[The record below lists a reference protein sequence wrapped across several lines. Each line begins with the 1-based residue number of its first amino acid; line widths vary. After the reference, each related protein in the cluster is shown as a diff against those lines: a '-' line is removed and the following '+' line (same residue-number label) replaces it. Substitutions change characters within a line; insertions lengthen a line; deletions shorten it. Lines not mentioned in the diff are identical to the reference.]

1 MEAVSITY
9 SLLAKFSVFLFSQ
22 DKILIEFGVLISGDS
37 VYSIHLL
44 MQEMLVRPLGRQ
56 DPQEKEIALGNS
68 MDRGAWQATLHGV
81 AKESDTT

>member
-56 DPQEKEIALGNS
+56 DPQEKEIALGNP
-68 MDRGAWQATLHGV
+68 MDRGARQATFHGV

>member
-1 MEAVSITY
+1 MGFSKQEYWSGVPLPEPVSIIY

-44 MQEMLVRPLGRQ
+44 MQEMLVRPLGSQ
-56 DPQEKEIALGNS
+56 DPQEKEIALGKIG
-68 MDRGAWQATLHGV
+68 RAHV
-81 AKESDTT
+81 